1 MAVGS
6 CWRQTAPACIGAN
19 GMIQESADLLWQN
32 HREQPVLQLGYA
44 LVTLSMGPVWISG
57 AEMLVSSLNPLS
69 TFGVS
74 A

>member
-1 MAVGS
+1 
-6 CWRQTAPACIGAN
+6 
-19 GMIQESADLLWQN
+19 MIQESADLLWQN